1 MIIKGLY
8 LYKIRVFDITNFLNQ
23 LKELNIKA
31 YKIKKEFEYTYTFY
45 APLSSK
51 KTLLMKYNNIEI
63 VKSVGLLASLYNL
76 LKYKT
81 TIIALIISCLFYYN
95 LTTYI
100 WSINI
105 YSNAPSLNNFINEQL
120 NNNNIYIGAKALSI
134 DELST
139 ISKKILYNN
148 YDTIE
153 YLSIEKN
160 GCEINVSFKKKRK
173 ENDKTHLK
181 KSLYASRDG
190 LIKSFDLLS
199 GEKAVNIND
208 YVKKGDLLVKDVVTS
223 DYNKDIYIGT
233 YGSVYA
239 YTWYYCEIM
248 QQILIN
254 ESDAEILANSL
265 LVVKSNICKNFT
277 ANEYIYSEN
286 VLQLKKESN
295 MMYIKVHFTCVENI
309 AKE

>member
-31 YKIKKEFEYTYTFY
+31 YKVKKEFEYTYTFY

-51 KTLLMKYNNIEI
+51 KILLKQYNNIEI
-63 VKSVGLLASLYNL
+63 VKSVGLLASLYTL

-120 NNNNIYIGAKALSI
+120 NSNNIYIGAKSLTI
-134 DELST
+134 DELSS

-153 YLSIEKN
+153 YLSIEKS
-160 GCEINVSFKKKRK
+160 GCEINVSFKKRRK
-173 ENDKTHLK
+173 ENEKTHLK
-181 KSLYASRDG
+181 TSLYATRDG
-190 LIKSFDLLS
+190 LIKSFDILS
-199 GEKAVNIND
+199 GEKVVSIND

-223 DYNKDIYIGT
+223 DYNKDVYIGT

-239 YTWYYCEIM
+239 YTWYYCEIK
-248 QQILIN
+248 QQILTN
-254 ESDAEILANSL
+254 ESEAEILANSL

-277 ANEYIYSEN
+277 LNEYIYSEN

>member
-31 YKIKKEFEYTYTFY
+31 YKVKKEFEYTYTFY

-51 KTLLMKYNNIEI
+51 KILLKQYNNIEI

-120 NNNNIYIGAKALSI
+120 NSNNIYIGAKSLTI
-134 DELST
+134 DELSS

-153 YLSIEKN
+153 YLSIEKS
-160 GCEINVSFKKKRK
+160 GCEINVSFKKRRK
-173 ENDKTHLK
+173 ENEKTHLK
-181 KSLYASRDG
+181 TSLYATRDG
-190 LIKSFDLLS
+190 LIKSFDILS
-199 GEKAVNIND
+199 GEKVVSIND

-223 DYNKDIYIGT
+223 DYNKDVYIGT

-239 YTWYYCEIM
+239 YTWYYCEIK
-248 QQILIN
+248 QQILTN
-254 ESDAEILANSL
+254 ESEAEILANSL

-277 ANEYIYSEN
+277 LNEYIYSEN

>member
-120 NNNNIYIGAKALSI
+120 NSNNIYVGAKSLTT

-223 DYNKDIYIGT
+223 DYNKDVYIGT
-233 YGSVYA
+233 YGNVYA
-239 YTWYYCEIM
+239 YTWYYCEIK
-248 QQILIN
+248 QQILTN
-254 ESDAEILANSL
+254 ESEAEILANSL

-277 ANEYIYSEN
+277 LNEYIYSEN